1 MDSSHKNLKPE
12 AAGADSPAA
21 PRRAADSPPG
31 TGDTAP
37 GVEGTAPGER
47 ETTRGSGARDGAAA
61 AAANAATDSP
71 DVRDPDSRRGRGAA
85 RSGVKRGVFWPSAV
99 IIALF
104 IGWTLLFPDQ
114 SSTAIAAIQK
124 NVIGGFGWY
133 YVLIVAVFVAFAL
146 WVGLSRFGDIKLGK
160 DDDEPAFSLRSW
172 FALLFAAGMGIGLV
186 FWGAAEPLSH
196 FASPPPGQGGDQTAV
211 AQRAMTQTFLHWG
224 LHAWS
229 IYVIV
234 GLGVAYSVHRR
245 GNPISIRWALEP
257 LFGKRIRGAWGDTI
271 DVVALVGTL
280 FGVATSLGLG
290 VMQISA
296 GLEHE
301 NIAKATQT
309 TQIGLIIGITVLT
322 IASVVSGVDK
332 GMKWLSN
339 INLVIAAVLLV
350 VVLFA
355 GPTLFILREFV
366 QSIGNY
372 LQNVV
377 GLTFN
382 TFALRGADGEKWQAS
397 WSTFYWGWWISWAP
411 FVGVFIARV
420 SKGRSVREFVGGVLV
435 VPTLVTFLWFS
446 VLGGSALYRELKGGG
461 GLVGKG
467 GAVDVNNVLFDML
480 GDMPGGPALIVGA
493 LLLVAVFFITSA
505 DSGAMV
511 MGMIASGGDT
521 EPKPWLRVFW
531 AVAAAAI
538 AIALLTGDGLTTIQ
552 TVAVLTALP
561 FSVVMVLM
569 AASTALAFHREHEA
583 RLRFERAQ
591 FRDAMT
597 RHVKGSVHD
606 SVHGWIDER
615 VGAHFEDAGIESGL
629 DGGRSRGSSA
639 VRR

>member
-31 TGDTAP
+31 TGDTAS
-37 GVEGTAPGER
+37 GVEGTAPGVEGTVPGGR
-47 ETTRGSGARDGAAA
+47 ETTRGSGARDA

-71 DVRDPDSRRGRGAA
+71 DVRGGERQDRDHREADLHGRDVRDPDSRRGRGAA

-446 VLGGSALYRELKGGG
+446 V
-461 GLVGKG
+461 
-467 GAVDVNNVLFDML
+467 
-480 GDMPGGPALIVGA
+480 
-493 LLLVAVFFITSA
+493 
-505 DSGAMV
+505 
-511 MGMIASGGDT
+511 
-521 EPKPWLRVFW
+521 
-531 AVAAAAI
+531 
-538 AIALLTGDGLTTIQ
+538 
-552 TVAVLTALP
+552 
-561 FSVVMVLM
+561 
-569 AASTALAFHREHEA
+569 
-583 RLRFERAQ
+583 
-591 FRDAMT
+591 
-597 RHVKGSVHD
+597 
-606 SVHGWIDER
+606 HGWIDER
-615 VGAHFEDAGIESGL
+615 VGAHFEDAGIESGRDAGPRAARAEDRADAGAGARKDARTAARTDD